1 MINKPY
7 TGFNEVSIA
16 KGFTNIKFTSQ
27 NVLKLI
33 FQTQTGVAIIADEFQ
48 LDNEFEGEI
57 GQNMFQY
64 ANLQKMPVV
73 LT

>member
-16 KGFTNIKFTSQ
+16 KGFTNIKFTSK

-48 LDNEFEGEI
+48 LDNEFESEI